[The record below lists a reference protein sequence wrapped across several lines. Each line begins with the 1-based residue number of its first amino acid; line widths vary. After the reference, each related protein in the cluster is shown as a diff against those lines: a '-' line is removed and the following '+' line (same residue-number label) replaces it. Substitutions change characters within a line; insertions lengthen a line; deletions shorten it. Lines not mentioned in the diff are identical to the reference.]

1 MLLGIIKTLGRS
13 YLNYKAMKILQ
24 RFVSVIYFLLI
35 LTHVSFTQ
43 SLKWSKDGNVF
54 YQLEKNELVLY
65 QLPTEGKSIVLTNQD
80 LIPKGENSPLA
91 LTDFY
96 FSPDEKKILLYA
108 NAQRVWR
115 INTKGEY
122 WLYDLATKTLKQLGK
137 SVPPASLMFA
147 KFSPDASKVAYVS
160 EYNLYVEDLNTGE
173 VKQLTT
179 DGNRKLIN
187 GTFDWAYEEEFFCR
201 DGFRWSPDGKSLA
214 YWQIDA
220 TEIDDFLMINYIDS
234 VYSTAI
240 PVEYPKVGK
249 SPSACRIG
257 IIDINTAKTTWLSI
271 EGDKRQHYL
280 MRLDWLPSGKDVM
293 VQQLN
298 RKQNESKIYLCNAE
312 TGNSKVIYVEK
323 DEAWVDFGSPDDSD
337 NAYYVDFKHQFRFLP
352 NSKEFLWLSEKSG
365 WRHLYRITQDGKKET
380 LITKGN
386 YDVMG
391 IKHIDEK
398 NNWVYFLASPT
409 NATQAYLYR
418 TRLDGKGNLEMLTPA
433 YQSGTHNYNISPNGI
448 WAVHTFSNTYVPPS
462 KEIVNLT
469 TQKPVNETNSIE
481 NKIKSIDK
489 SRNRVEFF
497 KITTSEG
504 VEMDGWMVK
513 PSHFDPNKKY
523 PVVFYVY
530 SEPAAQ
536 TVTDTYG
543 IGYNFLYQG
552 DMTEDGYIYISLDGR
567 GTPAPKGRAW
577 RKAIYRKI
585 GIVNIKDQA
594 LAAKEILRWNFID
607 SERVAVWGWSG
618 GGSATL
624 NLLFQYPDIYKTGIA
639 IAAVANQLTYDNIYQ
654 ERYMGLP
661 QENLQD
667 FIQGSPI
674 THAKHLRG
682 NLLYIHGTHDDNVHY
697 QNAEMLVNELIKHN
711 KQFQFMAYPNRSHG
725 LAEGEG
731 TFEHLSTLFTN
742 YLRTYC
748 PAGGK

>member
-1 MLLGIIKTLGRS
+1 
-13 YLNYKAMKILQ
+13 MKILKKYLLA
-24 RFVSVIYFLLI
+24 VLFLL
-35 LTHVSFTQ
+35 LLVHLSLAQ
-43 SLKWSKDGNVF
+43 SLKWSREGNAF
-54 YQLEKNELVLY
+54 YQLERNELVLY
-65 QLPTEGKSIVLTNQD
+65 QLSSENKSIILGNQN
-80 LIPKGENSPLA
+80 LVPQGENSHLV

-122 WLYDLATKTLKQLGK
+122 WLYDLTTKTLKQLGK
-137 SVPPASLMFA
+137 SVPRGSMMFA

-160 EYNLYVEDLNTGE
+160 EYNLYVEDLNTGNI
-173 VKQLTT
+173 KQLTT

-201 DGFRWSPDGKSLA
+201 DGFRWSPDGKFLA

-220 TEIDDFLMINYIDS
+220 TDIDDFLMINYIDS
-234 VYSTAI
+234 VYSTPI

-257 IIDINTAKTTWLSI
+257 IIDINTAKTTWLNI

-280 MRLDWLPSGKDVM
+280 VRLDWLSSGKEVL

-312 TGNSKVIYVEK
+312 MGSSRVIYVEK
-323 DEAWVDFGSPDDSD
+323 DEAWIDFGSLDDSD
-337 NAYYVDFKHQFRFLP
+337 NAYHVDFKHQFHFLP
-352 NSKEFLWLSEKSG
+352 NSKEILWLSEKDG
-365 WRHLYRITQDGKKET
+365 WRHLYRISQDGKKET

-391 IKHIDEK
+391 VKYIDEK

-433 YQSGTHNYNISPNGI
+433 NQSGTHNYEISPNGI
-448 WAVHTFSNTYVPPS
+448 WAVHTFSNTYIPPS

-469 TQKPVNETNSIE
+469 TQKPTNESNSIE

-543 IGYNFLYQG
+543 TGYNFLYQG

-585 GIVNIKDQA
+585 GVVNIKDQA
-594 LAAKEILRWNFID
+594 LAAKEILKWKFID
-607 SERVAVWGWSG
+607 PERVAVWGWSG

-674 THAKHLRG
+674 THAKNLIG

-697 QNAEMLVNELIKHN
+697 QNAEMLLNELIKHN
-711 KQFQFMAYPNRSHG
+711 RQFQFMAYPNRSHS

-731 TFEHLSTLFTN
+731 TFEHLSALFTN
-742 YLRTYC
+742 YLRTHC

>member
-1 MLLGIIKTLGRS
+1 
-13 YLNYKAMKILQ
+13 MKILKKY
-24 RFVSVIYFLLI
+24 VLTVYFLLF
-35 LTHVSFTQ
+35 LAHFTFAQ
-43 SLKWSKDGNVF
+43 SLKWSRDGNVF
-54 YQLEKNELVLY
+54 YQIEKNELVLY
-65 QLPTEGKSIVLTNQD
+65 QLPTESKSIILTNQD
-80 LIPKGENSPLA
+80 LVPKEENSPLA

-115 INTKGEY
+115 INTKGDY

-137 SVPPASLMFA
+137 SLPRASLMFA

-173 VKQLTT
+173 VRQLTT
-179 DGNRKLIN
+179 DGNRKFIN

-220 TEIDDFLMINYIDS
+220 TEIDDFLMINYVDS

-257 IIDINTAKTTWLSI
+257 IIDINTAKTTWLNI

-280 MRLDWLPSGKDVM
+280 VRLDWLPSGKEVM

-298 RKQNESKIYLCNAE
+298 RKQNESKIYLCDAE

-337 NAYYVDFKHQFRFLP
+337 NAYYVDFKHQFHFLP
-352 NSKEFLWLSEKSG
+352 NSKEFLWLSEKDG
-365 WRHLYRITQDGKKET
+365 WRHLYRITQDGEKET

-433 YQSGTHNYNISPNGI
+433 NQAGTHNYHISPNGI
-448 WAVHTFSNTYVPPS
+448 WAVHTFSNTYIPPS

-469 TQKPVNETNSIE
+469 TQKPINKANSIE

-489 SRNRVEFF
+489 STNRVEFF

-513 PSHFDPNKKY
+513 PSNFDLNKKY

-594 LAAKEILRWNFID
+594 LAAKEILQWNFID
-607 SERVAVWGWSG
+607 PERVAVWGWSG

-661 QENLQD
+661 QENFQD

>member
-1 MLLGIIKTLGRS
+1 
-13 YLNYKAMKILQ
+13 MKILQ
-24 RFVSVIYFLLI
+24 RFVFVIYFLLI

-280 MRLDWLPSGKDVM
+280 MRLDWLPSGKEVM